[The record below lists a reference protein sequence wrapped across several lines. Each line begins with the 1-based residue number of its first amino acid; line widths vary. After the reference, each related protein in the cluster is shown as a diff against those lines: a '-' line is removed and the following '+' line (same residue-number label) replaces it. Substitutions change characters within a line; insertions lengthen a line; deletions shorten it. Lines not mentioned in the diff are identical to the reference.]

1 MAHGTRP
8 EIKDGASVLDLK
20 SSVDTQLVQKGR
32 VGRSVWRADDPLDA
46 NAARF
51 MIEEEVVGE
60 GDEIAVAISVACPPS
75 PH

>member
-1 MAHGTRP
+1 M
-8 EIKDGASVLDLK
+8 LDLK

-51 MIEEEVVGE
+51 AIEEEVVR
-60 GDEIAVAISVACPPS
+60 
-75 PH
+75 